1 MDQLFIKVTIN
12 LYPEIVYVNIY
23 DIGIG
28 IKILVPYIFEQRF
41 QIRKSIGMFLGIDV
55 STPAENNV
63 VTVTEKRLLNGWLL
77 NQEQLRVFG
86 RTVYPERKF
95 KIRAEVY
102 QLDLE
107 QITVEWIKEQ
117 MEELGIKRYD
127 IIRQLAIDK
136 SSLSLIL
143 SGKRGLSNTMKVA
156 FFYYFNS
163 YLLTELH
170 RNQVTDEKETKKYT
184 MKKQTSLNYKIDTNR
199 KKNVIVK

>member
-1 MDQLFIKVTIN
+1 MNMHNTTKTRT
-12 LYPEIVYVNIY
+12 E
-23 DIGIG
+23 
-28 IKILVPYIFEQRF
+28 EQRF

-55 STPAENNV
+55 STPDENNV

-77 NQEQLRVFG
+77 NQEELKVFG

-117 MEELGIKRYD
+117 MKELGIKRYD

-170 RNQVTDEKETKKYT
+170 RNQVTDEEETKK
-184 MKKQTSLNYKIDTNR
+184 
-199 KKNVIVK
+199 